1 MQDAVGIQVGQERE
15 KSDTTGM
22 TLQRTHL
29 NRTVKEQ
36 APWKQTS
43 SGKKHLY
50 IAQVTRD
57 QVSDIR
63 ELDFHSNALATT
75 TTTTTTT
82 RRTLAGSKDSVMNLT
97 DARSC
102 EWYTVEGYKVIGP
115 CFA

>member
-1 MQDAVGIQVGQERE
+1 MHDAVGIQVGQQCE

-22 TLQRTHL
+22 ALQRTHL

-36 APWKQTS
+36 ATRKQAS
-43 SGKKHLY
+43 SGVKHLH

-57 QVSDIR
+57 RVGDIR
-63 ELDFHSNALATT
+63 ELNFDSNALTASTDTT
-75 TTTTTTT
+75 I

-102 EWYTVEGYKVIGP
+102 EWYMVEGYKVIGP